1 MPFLL
6 IIIDVFLKPNSSN
19 KFYVKNIVNPCS
31 SATTS
36 GYVAFR
42 NHISHTHTHTPS
54 STPNQV
60 QNKYYLVNCCF
71 HAAGATFNS
80 YKFYNRTTQKCLVIL
95 MIYGSLLLFFIYDVM
110 SFRRI
115 NFLGF
120 VRSKNTTF
128 PKHILRKCYLNF
140 YSTKLTK
147 INDHK
152 NDQKWNSIVLHDCLI
167 IVM

>member
-6 IIIDVFLKPNSSN
+6 IIIDVFLKPNRSKN
-19 KFYVKNIVNPCS
+19 FYVKNILNPCS

-42 NHISHTHTHTPS
+42 NHISHTHTPS
-54 STPNQV
+54 SAPNQV

-71 HAAGATFNS
+71 HAAGATFYS
-80 YKFYNRTTQKCLVIL
+80 YKCYNRTTQKCLVIL

-115 NFLGF
+115 NFFGF
-120 VRSKNTTF
+120 CSVKSYNISKAYF
-128 PKHILRKCYLNF
+128 
-140 YSTKLTK
+140 TK
-147 INDHK
+147 
-152 NDQKWNSIVLHDCLI
+152 VLFELLFD
-167 IVM
+167 